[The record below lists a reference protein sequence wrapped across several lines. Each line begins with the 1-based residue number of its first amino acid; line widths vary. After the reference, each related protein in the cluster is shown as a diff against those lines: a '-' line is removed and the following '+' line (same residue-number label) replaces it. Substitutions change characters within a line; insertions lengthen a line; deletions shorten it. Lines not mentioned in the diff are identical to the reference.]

1 MLFKYF
7 YLLNLEYYSFFSC
20 TETNKLTLLCVLSI
34 LTAPILSVILSGNY
48 YNYTTSN
55 AYTCII
61 TCYVLYI
68 YYYTPEC
75 TDAGGAIHH
84 DTANSCERPQ
94 TMSSHTEF

>member
-1 MLFKYF
+1 MLNIFI
-7 YLLNLEYYSFFSC
+7 YLTWSTIPFFSC

-55 AYTCII
+55 AYACII
-61 TCYVLYI
+61 TCYALYI